1 MSTTAMP
8 LTPTC
13 GGPVA
18 AGFVPQKLCW
28 FGCMPPGCRWPLR
41 QAEPRDFHQIDRRAS
56 SFRRWADPSAC
67 FRPLVRRNP
76 AAVAR
81 QNSIEQIAA
90 NQFRP
95 RRPERP
101 RAQPKRKSFSLQHS
115 LLDLGESSVT
125 SAVRAGRPLNIA
137 DRSRTTST
145 GQAKRGRYCAERPQ
159 LPQGQSRSE
168 KTGQKRS
175 DQLRQA
181 DGPAA
186 HHSHHEQPTQA
197 CQGETRRLGHRDGC
211 EFDPLYRCRGRRRV
225 QRGGRSQIDGLVKP
239 GRIDKLQNTVSS
251 GGPAPVL
258 TNRSAST
265 PPRKKT
271 ALAGGSEGR
280 WLK

>member
-1 MSTTAMP
+1 MFPP
-8 LTPTC
+8 L
-13 GGPVA
+13 
-18 AGFVPQKLCW
+18 
-28 FGCMPPGCRWPLR
+28 
-41 QAEPRDFHQIDRRAS
+41 DH
-56 SFRRWADPSAC
+56 
-67 FRPLVRRNP
+67 RNP

-125 SAVRAGRPLNIA
+125 STVRAGRPLNVA

-175 DQLRQA
+175 DLAQ
-181 DGPAA
+181 
-186 HHSHHEQPTQA
+186 T
-197 CQGETRRLGHRDGC
+197 TRRPRLHSTRTMSN
-211 EFDPLYRCRGRRRV
+211 PP
-225 QRGGRSQIDGLVKP
+225 KP
-239 GRIDKLQNTVSS
+239 ARAKLEGSGTAMGANSTPFTVAAAGAVYSVVAVPRLMVWLNPAES
-251 GGPAPVL
+251 TSFKTLFPALAPAPVL

-265 PPRKKT
+265 LPRKKSGPR
-271 ALAGGSEGR
+271 GGSEGR